1 MPPDLNMA
9 QNGRAKRDSGSAV
22 SVPTPP
28 DLNVILDVQSLVRSF
43 PGVRA
48 VDGLSF
54 QVLSGQCFG
63 LLGPNGAGKTTTLQI
78 LEGID
83 QPTSGQV
90 LFRGR
95 PLDKGYRELIG
106 VQFQSTALQDFQTV
120 GECLQTFAS
129 LYGRHADRAA
139 LIALCNLDEILDR
152 DTRVLSGGQRQRL
165 LLALAL
171 VSDPELIFLDE
182 PTTGLDPQARRN
194 FWDLIETVRRQG
206 KTVVLTTHY
215 MEEAQRLCDQVAI
228 VDHGRIVAQGAP
240 LALIREHFPA
250 AIIRLPVE
258 AWPDGVSLPETA
270 ETRGA
275 KIELPVADVAAAL
288 LDLGRSGA
296 DLTGLRVDV
305 PNLEDVFLKLTG
317 HSLRT

>member
-1 MPPDLNMA
+1 MPPEP
-9 QNGRAKRDSGSAV
+9 S
-22 SVPTPP
+22 
-28 DLNVILDVQSLVRSF
+28 ILLEVQSLVRRF

-54 QVLSGQCFG
+54 QVQRGQCFG

-95 PLDKGYRELIG
+95 PLDANYREAIG

-120 GECLQTFAS
+120 GECLKTVAS
-129 LYGRHADRAA
+129 LSSRHADRAM
-139 LIALCNLDEILDR
+139 LVEMCNLGEILDR

-182 PTTGLDPQARRN
+182 PTTGLDPQARRK
-194 FWDLIETVRRQG
+194 FWDLIETVRRLG
-206 KTVVLTTHY
+206 MTVVLTTHY

-228 VDHGRIVAQGAP
+228 VDRGRIVAQGAP
-240 LALIREHFPA
+240 LALIGEHFPA

-258 AWPDGVSLPETA
+258 AWPDSAPLPETA
-270 ETRGA
+270 ATRGA
-275 KIELPVADVAAAL
+275 RIELPVDDVAAAL
-288 LDLGRSGA
+288 LHLGRIGA